1 MYDTIAVPVDG
12 SPEART
18 AAEEARD
25 LAADLDSSVHLFY
38 VVPSTGY
45 LFGVD
50 AVVDIDRAN
59 SRVAE
64 LATDVFDDSDVDVH
78 TAVRR
83 GNQETVTLSFL
94 EEVDADLV
102 VLGRKETP
110 EVRDYLFWSTPAQ
123 IVRESDISVLLAH
136 PSIDGDDA

>member
-1 MYDTIAVPVDG
+1 MYDTIVVPVDG

-18 AAEEARD
+18 AAEQARD
-25 LAADLDSSVHLFY
+25 LAADLGSSVHLFY
-38 VVPSTGY
+38 VIPATGY

-50 AVVDIDRAN
+50 AVVDVDKAS

-64 LATDVFDDSDVDVH
+64 LATDVFGDSSVDVQ
-78 TAVRR
+78 TTVRR
-83 GNQETVTLSFL
+83 GDQETLTLAFL

-123 IVRESDISVLLAH
+123 IVRESEISVLLAH
-136 PSIDGDDA
+136 PDTDGGDR